1 MEPNLLKTIVS
12 QIHRRYPEFSHSQPK
27 VRLQKA
33 PPSHSGSLEPTYLL
47 TFHNKA
53 SAGSDPNVKTLPRWM
68 RVVVNQK
75 GKIVKVTTS
84 R

>member
-1 MEPNLLKTIVS
+1 MEPNLLKTVVA
-12 QIHRRYPEFSHSQPK
+12 QIHRRYPEFANSQPK
-27 VRLQKA
+27 VRMQKA
-33 PPSHSGSLEPTYLL
+33 PQSKSGSLEPNYLL
-47 TFHNKA
+47 TFHSKA
-53 SAGSDPNVKTLPRWM
+53 SAGSDPKIKALPRWM